1 MAKESPATSCMALKT
16 LKSGTYWLKNAK
28 GAVFQ
33 TYCDNDNTEGGWSY
47 AASFTSNGP
56 RSEWNF
62 YSDQWVRGVTSTLV
76 FEVESYLFLFSFFL
90 ADGRVIRICIRRHL
104 SSSKVNG
111 GSTLRASLVSPYT
124 NNKNNVKTQ
133 AFNGI
138 KFNEMLVTSS
148 DGEKFIVVEKL
159 NKGNNKVFDNLAQIF
174 QGCYKERGRDEMCHL
189 FGNRK
194 ASNGGGMWNYPHWAF
209 NNIEWGSDQCWNAR
223 IAVCKQTATY
233 HTGGGSLIGTG
244 CSGKNGGN
252 KFNLMKTSSGGST
265 YSCTGSQPQNLPIDS
280 GVSTFHIFV
289 RNFA

>member
-1 MAKESPATSCMALKT
+1 
-16 LKSGTYWLKNAK
+16 
-28 GAVFQ
+28 
-33 TYCDNDNTEGGWSY
+33 
-47 AASFTSNGP
+47 
-56 RSEWNF
+56 
-62 YSDQWVRGVTSTLV
+62 
-76 FEVESYLFLFSFFL
+76 
-90 ADGRVIRICIRRHL
+90 
-104 SSSKVNG
+104 
-111 GSTLRASLVSPYT
+111 
-124 NNKNNVKTQ
+124 
-133 AFNGI
+133 
-138 KFNEMLVTSS
+138 MLVTSS